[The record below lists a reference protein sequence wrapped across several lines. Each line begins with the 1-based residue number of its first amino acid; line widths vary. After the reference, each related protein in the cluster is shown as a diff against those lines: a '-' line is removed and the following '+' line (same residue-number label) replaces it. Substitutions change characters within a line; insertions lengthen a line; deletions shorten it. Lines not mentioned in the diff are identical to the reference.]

1 VASPEATTGSLLI
14 HQDARIYLS
23 SLDSGKDLAHE
34 LESDGHAWLQVLRG
48 QVSLNGQRLNT
59 SDGAAVSNERLLEIR
74 SAGEAEVMLFEL
86 P

>member
-1 VASPEATTGSLLI
+1 LLI

-23 SLDSGKDLAHE
+23 SLDSGKELAHE
-34 LESDGHAWLQVLRG
+34 LESDRQAWLQVLQG
-48 QVSLNGQRLNT
+48 QVSINGQPLNT

-74 SAGEAEVMLFEL
+74 SEGAAEVMLFDL